1 MIVVVTSWVLTD
13 LFQESVRSWSWILW
27 HVWAW
32 DHVRFKSSSW
42 HVRDTWSKDLEIKTL
57 KFQPRPK
64 LSCLW
69 QNNTWSCDNSYARL
83 NKSCWCS
90 KFFKKIILGSPTPR
104 TDQDAFE
111 SASKTTQI
119 PQVGLLGTDEVFDM
133 NLVRQAE
140 EEENEVSLDESEPQS
155 VVENL
160 VSGEIKQDAIM
171 LEPVK
176 VRIKFYI
183 NIMF

>member
-1 MIVVVTSWVLTD
+1 M
-13 LFQESVRSWSWILW
+13 
-27 HVWAW
+27 
-32 DHVRFKSSSW
+32 
-42 HVRDTWSKDLEIKTL
+42 
-57 KFQPRPK
+57 
-64 LSCLW
+64 
-69 QNNTWSCDNSYARL
+69 

-104 TDQDAFE
+104 PDQDASE

-119 PQVGLLGTDEVFDM
+119 PQVGPLGTDEVFDM

>member
-1 MIVVVTSWVLTD
+1 
-13 LFQESVRSWSWILW
+13 
-27 HVWAW
+27 
-32 DHVRFKSSSW
+32 
-42 HVRDTWSKDLEIKTL
+42 
-57 KFQPRPK
+57 
-64 LSCLW
+64 
-69 QNNTWSCDNSYARL
+69 
-83 NKSCWCS
+83 
-90 KFFKKIILGSPTPR
+90 
-104 TDQDAFE
+104 
-111 SASKTTQI
+111 
-119 PQVGLLGTDEVFDM
+119 M